1 MNRKHLE
8 EEHILFQDAVR
19 SFIEKEVAP
28 HYEQW
33 EKDGQVSREI
43 WKQAGELGML
53 SMEFPEEYGGAN
65 IKDVRFNAIVGEEL
79 ARANATGPG
88 FAIQNDIVVPYL
100 MKYCTEEQK
109 KKYLPGIAS
118 GEIIGALALSEPAA
132 GSDLQGIKTTAA
144 KKDNH
149 FILNGSKTF
158 ISNGLMADLVLV
170 FARTDP
176 DKGAAGYSMLLLEEG
191 MEGFKRG
198 KKLDKIGLKGQDT
211 AELYFE
217 DVKVPFQN
225 ILGEEGQGF
234 YYLMHNLPQE
244 RLSIAIS
251 AIANAEAALE
261 WTLQYCSERKAFGKP
276 IGSFQNT
283 RFSLAQMKTELT
295 IARVFVDDCILRLN
309 SGDLT
314 AEEAAMAKY
323 WVSDLQFKV
332 IDECLQLHGGYGYMN
347 DFMIAR
353 AWRDCRVQRIYGGT
367 NEIMKEIIGR
377 SLGF

>member
-1 MNRKHLE
+1 MNKKYLD
-8 EEHILFQDAVR
+8 EEHILFQDSVR
-19 SFIEKEVAP
+19 SFIEKDVAP

-33 EKDGQVSREI
+33 EKDGQVSREV

-53 SMEFPEEYGGAN
+53 SMDFPEEYGGAN
-65 IKDVRFNAIVGEEL
+65 IKDVRFNAIVSEEL

-109 KKYLPGIAS
+109 KKYLPGIAN
-118 GEIIGALALSEPAA
+118 GEVIGALALTEPAA
-132 GSDLQGIKTTAA
+132 GSDLQGIKTHAS
-144 KKDNH
+144 KEGDH

-170 FARTDP
+170 FARTDANQ
-176 DKGAAGYSMLLLEEG
+176 GSAGYSMLLVEG
-191 MEGFKRG
+191 DMQGFKRG

-211 AELYFE
+211 AELFFE
-217 DVKVPFQN
+217 DVKVPTEN
-225 ILGEEGQGF
+225 VLGEEGQGL

-261 WTLQYCSERKAFGKP
+261 WTIQYCNERHAFGKP
-276 IGSFQNT
+276 IKAFQNT
-283 RFSLAQMKTELT
+283 RFSLADMKTELT
-295 IARVFVDDCILRLN
+295 IGRVFVDDCIMRLN
-309 SGDLT
+309 AGELT
-314 AEEAAMAKY
+314 AEEAAMAKC
-323 WVSDLQFKV
+323 WLSDLQFKV
-332 IDECLQLHGGYGYMN
+332 MDECLQLHGGYGYMN

-367 NEIMKEIIGR
+367 NEIMREIIGR
-377 SLGF
+377 SLEA